1 MLVKQGTPLY
11 GFEIE
16 RREGDNVLYINYL
29 GASFVPSIADSAEVM
44 SKTIDA
50 LLDNSNVS
58 RVVFVQQR
66 NYHYPFEQVKL
77 LVEIAQLYNYLMQ
90 QERVLSAERLG
101 LFSNVQGAHEQVVY
115 LIGLLKQDPIG
126 CYLEIKRLIESFKN
140 SDNKG
145 NYFGS
150 FLERFKGLMEQT
162 KIISKIK
169 EEDLIV
175 GDREVYANI
184 FRADVMPN
192 FTFTRLVAQLP
203 ENANLIDQY
212 NILSG
217 EEEITVTILKRE
229 GDTGYLYHI
238 LPPEYSL
245 SEEHHML
252 LNLGRGVL
260 MEHQPKAEEFVD
272 ADRTRSV
279 FFSVARDLL
288 LELSRTRGISL
299 SFKELSKLARILVRQ
314 TIGFGLIEVLLFD
327 NKLQDIYLNAPIAQQ
342 PV

>member
-1 MLVKQGTPLY
+1 MLFKQGTPLY

-115 LIGLLKQDPIG
+115 LMGLLKQDPIG

-212 NILSG
+212 NILSD
-217 EEEITVTILKRE
+217 EEAQEEINELF
-229 GDTGYLYHI
+229 GNDSYL
-238 LPPEYSL
+238 ENS
-245 SEEHHML
+245 
-252 LNLGRGVL
+252 
-260 MEHQPKAEEFVD
+260 
-272 ADRTRSV
+272 
-279 FFSVARDLL
+279 
-288 LELSRTRGISL
+288 
-299 SFKELSKLARILVRQ
+299 
-314 TIGFGLIEVLLFD
+314 
-327 NKLQDIYLNAPIAQQ
+327 
-342 PV
+342 